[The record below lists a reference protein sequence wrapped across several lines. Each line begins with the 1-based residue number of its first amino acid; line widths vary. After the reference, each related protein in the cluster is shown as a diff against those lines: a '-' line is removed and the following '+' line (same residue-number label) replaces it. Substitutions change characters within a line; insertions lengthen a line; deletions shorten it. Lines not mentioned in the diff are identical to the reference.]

1 MLLLKNGKI
10 FTLNNNKIL
19 YGDILIDKG
28 KILAIDSNI
37 TSPGTKTINLH
48 QSIVM
53 PGLIDC
59 STSLGLIES
68 ASGLPG
74 DDSNEK
80 YENVISDLKSIN
92 GINYTDEYFKQ
103 AVSSGITT
111 VVVNSGNTNVIG
123 SQSCAVKT
131 WGKSLHDSM
140 ISESTDICCT
150 IGDGPKKWNIDKQES
165 PLSRMGIINIL
176 RENLYNSRVYLE
188 NKNEGKISMDN
199 FSRKYESL
207 IPVLGKKIP
216 LKITANRV
224 QDILNAIEIKKEFN
238 IDIILDGAAESYMVI
253 DEIISNNIPVIL
265 GTCLTDNSSIEL
277 CNRRL
282 DTAGILTEKNILTSI
297 STNHPHTV
305 IGMLIITACLLVK
318 EGMSY
323 EHALKSVTV
332 NPALTFGLSD
342 RIGSLEPG
350 KDADLAIFDGDP
362 LKSMTKNIMT
372 IVDGNIVHSV
382 QEETA

>member
-37 TSPGTKTINLH
+37 SSKGNKTIDLH
-48 QSIVM
+48 KSIVM
-53 PGLIDC
+53 PGLIDS

-68 ASGLPG
+68 ASGFPG

-92 GINYTDEYFKQ
+92 GINYNDEYFKQ

-111 VVVNSGNTNVIG
+111 VIVNSGNTNVIG
-123 SQSCAVKT
+123 SQSCAIKT
-131 WGKSLHDSM
+131 SGDSLHSSV
-140 ISESTDICCT
+140 ISESADICCT
-150 IGDGPKKWNIDKQES
+150 IGDEPKKWNQNRQES

-176 RENLYNSRVYLE
+176 RENLYNSKNYLLKKE
-188 NKNEGKISMDN
+188 DGKISMDN

-207 IPVLGKKIP
+207 IPVLNKKTP
-216 LKITANRV
+216 LKITANKV

-238 IDIILDGAAESYMVI
+238 VDIILDGAAESYMVI

-265 GTCLTDNSSIEL
+265 GNCLTDNSSIEL
-277 CNRRL
+277 SNRRL
-282 DTAGILTEKNILTSI
+282 DTAGILTNQNILTSI
-297 STNHPHTV
+297 STNHPNTV
-305 IGMLIITACLLVK
+305 IGLLIITACLLVK

-323 EHALKSVTV
+323 EHALKSITI

-372 IVDGNIVHSV
+372 IVDGNIIHSK
-382 QEETA
+382 